1 LLSPR
6 GFVRFADGGPNLL
19 VIQPFLGILALVA
32 FCWVLSEK
40 RRHVRVNDILIGLVV
55 QFAIVVVLLKAPVVR
70 HVFSYFNEAVSI
82 IEESTRAGTSFVFG
96 YLGGGQLPF
105 NEKQPGSA
113 FILAI
118 RALPIVLVISA
129 LSSLFFYWRILPVIV
144 RVFSWLFRKTMR
156 IGGAV
161 ALGAAANVFL
171 GMVESPLFV
180 RPYIAKMTRS
190 ELFITMSCGMAGIAG
205 TVMVLYASILRNVI
219 PDALGHI
226 LVVSLATIPS
236 AIMIS
241 RIMIPETEEATVGDI
256 QPPATASSSMDAITQ
271 GTMEGIKLLVNI
283 VSMLIV
289 LVALVYLVNRL
300 LGYLPELAGQPISLQ
315 RFLGLMMAPV
325 VWLIGIPWKEA
336 LTAGSLMGTKTILN
350 ELIAYIDLANL
361 PVDALSEK
369 SRLIM
374 LYALCGFANPGS
386 LGIMIGG
393 MGAMAPERRTE
404 IIELGLKSVLSG
416 TMATLMTG
424 AIVAIIA

>member
-1 LLSPR
+1 M
-6 GFVRFADGGPNLL
+6 
-19 VIQPFLGILALVA
+19 IQPFLGIIALIA
-32 FCWVLSEK
+32 FCWIISEK
-40 RRHVRVNDILIGLVV
+40 RRRVRIADILIGLALE
-55 QFAIVVVLLKAPVVR
+55 FAIVFLLLKAPVVR
-70 HVFSYFNEAVSI
+70 HIFGYFNEAVSVV
-82 IEESTRAGTSFVFG
+82 EESTRAGTSLVFG
-96 YLGGGQLPF
+96 YLGGGPLPF
-105 NEKQPGSA
+105 DEKTPGSA

-129 LSSLFFYWRILPVIV
+129 LSSLFFYWRILPVVV
-144 RVFSWLFRKTMR
+144 RIFSWLFRKTMR

-180 RPYIAKMTRS
+180 RPYIGKMTRS
-190 ELFITMSCGMAGIAG
+190 ELFITMSCGMAGVAG
-205 TVMVLYASILRNVI
+205 TVMVLYASILRNLI

-226 LVVSLATIPS
+226 LIVSLATIPS
-236 AIMIS
+236 AIIIS
-241 RIMIPETEEATVGDI
+241 RIMIPEIQETTAGDI
-256 QPPATASSSMDAITQ
+256 RPPVAASSSMDAITQ
-271 GTMEGIKLLVNI
+271 GTVEGVKLLINI

-300 LGYLPELAGQPISLQ
+300 LGYLPPFAGQPVSLQ
-315 RFLGLMMAPV
+315 RLLGLIMAPV
-325 VWLIGIPWKEA
+325 VWLIGIPWNEA
-336 LTAGSLMGTKTILN
+336 STAGSLMGTKTVLN
-350 ELIAYIDLANL
+350 ELIAYLDMAAL
-361 PVDALSEK
+361 PEGTLSEK

-404 IIELGLKSVLSG
+404 IIQLGVKSILSG

-424 AIVAIIA
+424 AVVAIVY

>member
-1 LLSPR
+1 MT
-6 GFVRFADGGPNLL
+6 
-19 VIQPFLGILALVA
+19 VIQPILGILALIA
-32 FCWVLSEK
+32 LCWIISEK
-40 RRHVRVNDILIGLVV
+40 RRHVRIGDILLGLAV
-55 QFAIVVVLLKAPVVR
+55 QFAIVILLVKAPIVR
-70 HVFSYFNEAVSI
+70 HLFGYLNEVVSI

-96 YLGGGQLPF
+96 YLGGGPLPF
-105 NEKQPGSA
+105 DEKVPGSA
-113 FILAI
+113 FVFAA
-118 RALPIVLVISA
+118 RALPVVLVISA
-129 LSSLFFYWRILPVIV
+129 LSSLLFYWRILPVVV
-144 RVFSWLFRKTMR
+144 RVFSWLFKKTMR

-161 ALGAAANVFL
+161 ALGAAANIFL

-180 RPYIAKMTRS
+180 RPYIGKMTRS

-205 TVMVLYASILRNVI
+205 TVMVLYASILRNVV

-241 RIMIPETEEATVGDI
+241 KIMIPETEEPTDGDI
-256 QPPATASSSMDAITQ
+256 HPPVAASSSMDAIAQ
-271 GTMEGIKLLVNI
+271 GTAEGTKLLISI

-300 LGYLPELAGQPISLQ
+300 LGYFPHLAGEPVSLQ
-315 RFLGLMMAPV
+315 RLLGLIMAPV
-325 VWLIGIPWKEA
+325 VWLIGIPWREA

-361 PVDALSEK
+361 PAGVLSEK

-374 LYALCGFANPGS
+374 VYALCGFANPGS

-404 IIELGLKSVLSG
+404 IIGLGLKSILSG
-416 TMATLMTG
+416 TVATLMTG
-424 AIVAIIA
+424 AIVAIFI